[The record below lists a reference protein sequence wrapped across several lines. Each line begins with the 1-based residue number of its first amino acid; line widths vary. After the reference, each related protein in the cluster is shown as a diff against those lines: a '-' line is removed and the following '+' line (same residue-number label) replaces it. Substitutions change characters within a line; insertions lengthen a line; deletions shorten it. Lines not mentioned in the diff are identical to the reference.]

1 MCNKESFCSKFAY
14 FDGCMRREKW
24 VALIV
29 EDRKG
34 KIITSHVPNKVE
46 VFLSIFMG
54 IDDSIVTVHKRESRV
69 VFEIFLDFIF

>member
-1 MCNKESFCSKFAY
+1 M
-14 FDGCMRREKW
+14 
-24 VALIV
+24 ALIV

-34 KIITSHVPNKVE
+34 KTMTSHVSNKVE

-54 IDDSIVTVHKRESRV
+54 IDDSIVTVYKRESRV